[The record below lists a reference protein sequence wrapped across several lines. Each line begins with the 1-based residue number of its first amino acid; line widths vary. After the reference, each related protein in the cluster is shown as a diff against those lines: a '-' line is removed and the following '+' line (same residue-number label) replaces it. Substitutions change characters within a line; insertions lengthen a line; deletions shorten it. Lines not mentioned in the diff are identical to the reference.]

1 MPSSTGPPGASSLI
15 PPQLKRNSPASDMPA
30 AKRQTTENIKDI
42 QTNSRESAHRFT
54 EAEVARQMAELTG
67 ASIKKSA
74 MYLAPQHAA
83 PMHFATGAELLKKYT
98 SQSSPSPAPTQTPI
112 PVPVLPASAPVS
124 TPVPA
129 PGPAKSPDAP
139 SSGDRI
145 VAIPMA
151 DADRLYSLY
160 PRMCSLSLQVPS
172 NKSQY
177 LKVEQS
183 QPGVQ

>member
-1 MPSSTGPPGASSLI
+1 
-15 PPQLKRNSPASDMPA
+15 MPA
-30 AKRQTTENIKDI
+30 AKRQTTENIKE
-42 QTNSRESAHRFT
+42 TPTYARENAHRFT

-74 MYLAPQHAA
+74 MYHAPQHA
-83 PMHFATGAELLKKYT
+83 PQIHFATGAELLKKYT
-98 SQSSPSPAPTQTPI
+98 GQSSSSPTPTQTPV
-112 PVPVLPASAPVS
+112 PVPVSAPVS

-129 PGPAKSPDAP
+129 PGLAKSHSAP
-139 SSGDRI
+139 LSGDKI

-160 PRMCSLSLQVPS
+160 PRMCSLSSQVPS

-183 QPGVQ
+183 QPVVQ

>member
-1 MPSSTGPPGASSLI
+1 
-15 PPQLKRNSPASDMPA
+15 MPA
-30 AKRQTTENIKDI
+30 AKRQTTENTKE
-42 QTNSRESAHRFT
+42 TLTYARENTHRFT

-74 MYLAPQHAA
+74 MYHAPQHAP

-98 SQSSPSPAPTQTPI
+98 GQGSPSPAPTQTPT
-112 PVPVLPASAPVS
+112 PVPVPIPAPVS

-129 PGPAKSPDAP
+129 PGLAKSPSAP
-139 SSGDRI
+139 LPADKI

-172 NKSQY
+172 NKSQC

-183 QPGVQ
+183 QPVVQ

>member
-1 MPSSTGPPGASSLI
+1 
-15 PPQLKRNSPASDMPA
+15 MPA
-30 AKRQTTENIKDI
+30 AKRQATENIKDV
-42 QTNSRESAHRFT
+42 QTHAREKAHRFT

-74 MYLAPQHAA
+74 MYRAPQHAA

-98 SQSSPSPAPTQTPI
+98 SQNSPSPTPTQTPI
-112 PVPVLPASAPVS
+112 PVPVLPPALPPASAPVS

-129 PGPAKSPDAP
+129 PGLAKSPDAP
-139 SSGDRI
+139 SPGDRI
-145 VAIPMA
+145 AAIPMA

-183 QPGVQ
+183 QPVVQ